1 MGGGGVQGVREL
13 GDGEVAAGN
22 GLVELGDADAVRVG
36 PGEHEV
42 VQCAGGEPRCP
53 LDGLVDGVLLEEV
66 LCGAVEQFGL
76 GGQDPPAK
84 ALVLLALNG
93 GGGRDVR
100 VGEVRG

>member
-1 MGGGGVQGVREL
+1 MVFKVCASWAMEKSP
-13 GDGEVAAGN
+13 
-22 GLVELGDADAVRVG
+22 
-36 PGEHEV
+36 PGTAWWSWATLMLSVSGREHEV